1 MLAYILHK
9 HFLHKKT
16 FQVFSPSFKKRFGFF
31 FGLCILASPEMQDLS
46 TLTSDNFF
54 GLFICVFF
62 CLPVFWAWTLCRGAV
77 IRNTDV
83 VTIKND
89 NSDPFTV
96 TIVIWR
102 NFFHSFFLKDQKEST
117 MIIVCRKA
125 GNCPRSKI
133 VAVKY
138 YSR

>member
-1 MLAYILHK
+1 MWQQSANASLHLTQTLSTQK
-9 HFLHKKT
+9 N
-16 FQVFSPSFKKRFGFF
+16 FQVFSLKYLNFF
-31 FGLCILASPEMQDLS
+31 WSLHLSRLEMQDLS
-46 TLTSDNFF
+46 TLTSDIFF
-54 GLFICVFF
+54 CLVFF

-102 NFFHSFFLKDQKEST
+102 IFFSQFF
-117 MIIVCRKA
+117 
-125 GNCPRSKI
+125 SKI
-133 VAVKY
+133 KKNPPWLLFVEKPETVHAQ
-138 YSR
+138 RP